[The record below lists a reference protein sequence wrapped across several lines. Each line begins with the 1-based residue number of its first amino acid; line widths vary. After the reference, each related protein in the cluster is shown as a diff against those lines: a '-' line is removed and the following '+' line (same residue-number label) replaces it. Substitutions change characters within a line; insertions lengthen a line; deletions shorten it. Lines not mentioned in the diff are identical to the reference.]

1 MSDNL
6 YDVDCSY
13 CIYILYNSCQLIIV
27 FFFSSRRRH
36 TRCALVTRVLTCALP
51 IYIEVNVSGGYDA
64 TSTPVDARLIQ
75 AQLALLRRNGLDP
88 LLWPRLAGSYPGYV
102 FTDPPLGLAS
112 GHFGLGHGG
121 GAHAPDEYYLIES
134 SNPKVQGY
142 DGATMSFVE
151 YLYELGK

>member
-1 MSDNL
+1 MRLVPGMKMD
-6 YDVDCSY
+6 DAVA
-13 CIYILYNSCQLIIV
+13 
-27 FFFSSRRRH
+27 
-36 TRCALVTRVLTCALP
+36 ALKAHLAKRG
-51 IYIEVNVSGGYDA
+51 YGDIEVNVSGGYDS

-121 GAHAPDEYYLIES
+121 RSEEHTS
-134 SNPKVQGY
+134 
-142 DGATMSFVE
+142 
-151 YLYELGK
+151 ELQSLMRISYAVFCLKKKKTDKKRANTTRHRQYQE